1 MMRNISLRTSEK
13 IMKEAEKLA
22 KLEYVDKSTVLREA
36 LERGLEDIKLEVAI
50 KLFVKGKI
58 STSEAANI
66 ADISVGEMMDEFVKR
81 GIKPD
86 ITEKDLMGSLETAL
100 KELK

>member
-1 MMRNISLRTSEK
+1 MMKNISLRTSEK

-22 KLEYVDKSTVLREA
+22 KLEYVDKSIIMREA

-50 KLFVKGKI
+50 KLFSKGKV
-58 STSEAANI
+58 STSEAADI
-66 ADISVGEMMDEFVKR
+66 ADISVGEMMDELVKR

-86 ITEKDLMGSLETAL
+86 ITEKDIRGSLERAL

>member
-22 KLEYVDKSTVLREA
+22 KLEYVDKSIVLREA

-86 ITEKDLMGSLETAL
+86 ITEKDLMGSLEMAL

>member
-22 KLEYVDKSTVLREA
+22 KLEYVDKSIIMREA

-50 KLFVKGKI
+50 KLFSKGKV
-58 STSEAANI
+58 STTEAADI
-66 ADISVGEMMDEFVKR
+66 ADVSVGEMMDELVKR

-86 ITEKDLMGSLETAL
+86 ITEKDLKGSLERAL
-100 KELK
+100 KEMK